1 MYLCANMEQSDI
13 SNANLWRLLL
23 LVEAD
28 CLRAVALNT
37 ADSTGGSMLSV
48 PFNPTAATLQAA
60 VEEAVYAV
68 PWLTADFGRVDIVVD
83 TLQYTLTPACWGEE
97 AAIDA
102 ARFCCLAAD
111 DGTDSVCVDTVRGTG
126 AMVAWACNSELL
138 HFFART
144 FRNPSVR
151 CSVTPLLEYFAAKNA
166 GGNAATVYAHVGAGT
181 PAMLT
186 IAVFGREGSLRLC
199 TSRKIAAVADA
210 AYWALA
216 AADTAGID
224 RRADTFF
231 ICGNTSMRP
240 ALMSLMAPY
249 AAHVLPFIYP
259 SVAMRPGIE
268 THLAPLP
275 LVLIPLCE

>member
-1 MYLCANMEQSDI
+1 MEQSDI
-13 SNANLWRLLL
+13 LNAHFWRLLL

-28 CLRAVALNT
+28 CMRAVALNT
-37 ADSTGGSMLSV
+37 ADSTGGCMLAV
-48 PFNPTAATLQAA
+48 PFNPTAATPLAA

-68 PWLTADFGRVDIVVD
+68 PWLTAEFGRVDIVAD
-83 TLQYTLTPACWGEE
+83 TLQYTLAPARLGEE

-111 DGTDSVCVDTVRGTG
+111 DDTDTILTDTVRGTG
-126 AMVAWACNSELL
+126 AMVAWAYNSELL

-151 CSVTPLLEYFAAKNA
+151 CSITPLLEYFAGKNA
-166 GGNAATVYAHVGAGT
+166 GGNAATVYAHIGAGS

-186 IAVFGREGSLRLC
+186 VAVFGRNGALRLC
-199 TSRKIAAVADA
+199 TSRTIAAVPDA
-210 AYWALA
+210 AYWILA
-216 AADTAGID
+216 AAGTAGID
-224 RRADTFF
+224 RSADTFF

-259 SVAMRPGIE
+259 SAAMRPGIE

>member
-1 MYLCANMEQSDI
+1 MEQSDI
-13 SNANLWRLLL
+13 SNAHLWRLLL

-28 CLRAVALNT
+28 CLRAVAINT
-37 ADSTGGSMLSV
+37 ADSTGGCMLAV
-48 PFNPTAATLQAA
+48 PFNPTAGSPRAA
-60 VEEAVYAV
+60 IEEAVYAV
-68 PWLTADFGRVDIVVD
+68 PWLTADFSRVDVVVD
-83 TLQYTLTPACWGEE
+83 TLQYTLSPAVLGEE
-97 AAIDA
+97 AATDA

-111 DGTDSVCVDTVRGTG
+111 DDTDSLLVDTVRGTG

-151 CSVTPLLEYFAAKNA
+151 CSITPLLEYFAAKNA
-166 GGNAATVYAHVGAGT
+166 GGNAATVYAHIGGGS

-186 IAVFGREGSLRLC
+186 VAVFGRDGSLRLC
-199 TSRKIAAVADA
+199 TSRSIAAVSDA
-210 AYWALA
+210 AYWILA
-216 AADTAGID
+216 AADTAGVD

-231 ICGNTSMRP
+231 VCGNAAMRP

-249 AAHVLPFIYP
+249 AAHVLPFIFP
-259 SVAMRPGIE
+259 SAAIRPGIE